1 MGQRLN
7 CASTGRRI
15 VRRSLPLTE
24 RMDLY
29 LGVAVTLMFLAGCF
43 LIVLSL
49 REQFE
54 KRKCQRIWTSVRR
67 RPPAESKAS

>member
-1 MGQRLN
+1 
-7 CASTGRRI
+7 
-15 VRRSLPLTE
+15 
-24 RMDLY
+24 MDLY

-54 KRKCQRIWTSVRR
+54 KRKCQGIWTSVKP

>member
-1 MGQRLN
+1 MGQWLN
-7 CASTGRRI
+7 CASTGRTD
-15 VRRSLPLTE
+15 RSQEPSLTE

-29 LGVAVTLMFLAGCF
+29 VGVAVTLMFLAGCF

-54 KRKCQRIWTSVRR
+54 KRKRQRIWTSVKP
-67 RPPAESKAS
+67 RPPAESKTS